1 MRGDNTTNALLG
13 DLPSLVALSHELKA
27 PLGLIR
33 QLALSRQY
41 YDGEEAYH
49 KALRRIELTAERS
62 LRLIESLTR
71 VYRAD
76 ELESEP
82 IHLGR
87 LCEEVAHE
95 LVPLSREVGQ
105 PLQLH
110 IPRQPV
116 LAVGN
121 RDLLGSVIYGLCDNA
136 FHYASSEKPVS
147 LKVQR
152 YKGKA
157 RLSVIDKGPELSRKE
172 LREMKTKLGV
182 APQALSMRPGSS
194 GLGLYIAGQFSEAMK
209 AELGVGRALGGH
221 RFSIDL
227 PESRQ
232 LSFLRV

>member
-1 MRGDNTTNALLG
+1 MRENKKNALSG

-33 QLALSRQY
+33 QLALSRY
-41 YDGEEAYH
+41 YYSSEEAYQ

-62 LRLIESLTR
+62 LRLIEGLTR
-71 VYRAD
+71 MYRAE

-95 LVPLSREVGQ
+95 LEPLSREVGQ
-105 PLQLH
+105 SIQLH

-121 RDLLGSVIYGLCDNA
+121 RNLLSSVVYGLCDNA
-136 FHYASSEKPVS
+136 FHYADSEQPVT

-152 YKGKA
+152 YQQKA
-157 RLSVIDKGPELSRKE
+157 RLSVIDQGPELSKKE
-172 LREMKTKLGV
+172 LQEMKAKLGV
-182 APQALSMRPGSS
+182 APQALSMRPGGS
-194 GLGLYIAGQFSEAMK
+194 GLGLYIAGQFSEAMQ
-209 AELGVGRALGGH
+209 ARLGVGRALNGH
-221 RFSIDL
+221 RFFIDL
-227 PESRQ
+227 PESHQ
-232 LSFLRV
+232 LSLLSI